1 MLQSFVTREDLFVLS
16 LSWLPTPRRVVNT
29 AIWKS
34 KSSRRA
40 AASLLCFTPLRI
52 QTAFSFTSFTDAPV
66 LPSLLVSRVLQG
78 VFEPSLVSVHSLW
91 EAPPSLCSEVLFWRL
106 LWSLLQMTSRL
117 VFTRC
122 QHVITSHLFPWFWAG
137 EMAQHC
143 PILPEF
149 NCHHS
154 CGADSAAAGDLP
166 PVASSGTCTYRH
178 LHPPKYPQ
186 CVHN

>member
-66 LPSLLVSRVLQG
+66 LPSLLVSRVLSRRFWAFSG
-78 VFEPSLVSVHSLW
+78 VCSLTLGGSAEPVFWGAFLTAAVKSPSDDIEASLHTVSARHHISFVSLVLGWGDGSALSYSPRVQLSSLMW
-91 EAPPSLCSEVLFWRL
+91 GWLRSCRGSTTCGLF
-106 LWSLLQMTSRL
+106 
-117 VFTRC
+117 
-122 QHVITSHLFPWFWAG
+122 
-137 EMAQHC
+137 
-143 PILPEF
+143 
-149 NCHHS
+149 
-154 CGADSAAAGDLP
+154 
-166 PVASSGTCTYRH
+166 RH
-178 LHPPKYPQ
+178 LYLQAPTPTQ
-186 CVHN
+186 VSTMCT